1 MRPTLAVFAL
11 IVGASHSVLGQS
23 LIGTWKP
30 VEVVVDSGPDRGRH
44 TTDVQPGLL
53 IITKHHYSLNFVSG
67 FKARAIP
74 SDSAT
79 DEQLGLSFIPFTA
92 NAGTYQR
99 KDSTIILSPSVAK
112 HPAVMSG
119 RPLTVVVV
127 RQKRDTLWVRGA
139 GRGQNATT
147 TWVRIERP

>member
-1 MRPTLAVFAL
+1 MRPAFAVFAV
-11 IVGASHSVLGQS
+11 IIGASHPALGQS
-23 LIGTWKP
+23 LLGTWKP

-53 IITKHHYSLNFVSG
+53 IMTKRHYSLMFVST
-67 FKARAIP
+67 FKPRPIP

-79 DEQLGLSFIPFTA
+79 DEQLGLSFLPFTA

-112 HPAVMSG
+112 HPRVMSG
-119 RPLTVVVV
+119 RPQTVVVRV
-127 RQKRDTLWVRGA
+127 KGDTMWVRRVGIS
-139 GRGQNATT
+139 TT
-147 TWVRIERP
+147 KWVRIERP

>member
-1 MRPTLAVFAL
+1 MRPSFAVLAL
-11 IVGASHSVLGQS
+11 IVGVSQPALGQS
-23 LIGTWKP
+23 LVGTWKP

-53 IITKHHYSLNFVSG
+53 IFTKGHYSMNFVQG
-67 FKARAIP
+67 FKPRPIP

-99 KDSTIILSPSVAK
+99 KDSTIVFSPSVAK
-112 HPAVMSG
+112 HPRVMSG
-119 RPLTVVVV
+119 RPLIVVA
-127 RQKRDTLWVRGA
+127 RIRRDTLW
-139 GRGQNATT
+139 GRFATRDGT
-147 TWVRIERP
+147 QTWKWVRIER